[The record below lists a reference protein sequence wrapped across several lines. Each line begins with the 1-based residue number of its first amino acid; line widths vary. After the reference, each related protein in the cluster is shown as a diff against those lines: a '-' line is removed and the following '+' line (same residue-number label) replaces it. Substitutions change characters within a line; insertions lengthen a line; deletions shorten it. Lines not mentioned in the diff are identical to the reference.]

1 MAAKANRQKA
11 GQGGAGTQ
19 GSAKGGGGKGFYVL
33 LGLVAAGGAAW
44 LVTARGGGVGTGD
57 LPTPEEFA
65 ALATTV
71 EADPAVGIAL
81 GRPDAPVT
89 ILEFADYSCPACR
102 QFASF
107 HGRLIRQ
114 NYVEGGGPV
123 RWVLYDYV
131 LGIFPHSVPA
141 SIAARC
147 AGDQGRYWQMHDL
160 LLARQDR
167 WSREANPGSQ
177 FLDLAQ
183 ELGLDRGQLAACI
196 EEGRHLESVA
206 AARKYGEQMGVSS
219 TPTIFFNGRKLDNQ
233 RGEIAYESIEA
244 MIRQAVDSAA
254 AAGPA
259 ATDAPAGGAEASSGE
274 GS

>member
-1 MAAKANRQKA
+1 MAAKGKRQKA
-11 GQGGAGTQ
+11 EPGGTGAQGG
-19 GSAKGGGGKGFYVL
+19 AKGGGGKGFYVL
-33 LGLVAAGGAAW
+33 LGLVVAAGAAW
-44 LVTARGGGVGTGD
+44 LLMARGGGVGTGD

-65 ALATTV
+65 ALATTI

-81 GRPDAPVT
+81 GRPDAPAT
-89 ILEFADYSCPACR
+89 IMEFADYSCPACR
-102 QFASF
+102 QFSAF

-147 AGDQGRYWQMHDL
+147 AGDQGSYWRMHDL
-160 LLARQDR
+160 LLSRQDR
-167 WSREANPGSQ
+167 WSRGNDPGSV
-177 FLDLAQ
+177 FLELAD
-183 ELGLDRGQLAACI
+183 ELGLDRGQLAACL

-206 AARKYGEQMGVSS
+206 AARKYGEQLGVSS
-219 TPTIFFNGRKLDNQ
+219 TPTLYFNGRRLELQ
-233 RGEIAYESIEA
+233 PQGVYEQFEA
-244 MIRQAVDSAA
+244 LIRQAVDSAA

-259 ATDAPAGGAEASSGE
+259 ATGSAGGAEASSGE